1 LSKIVVLGIDALD
14 AALIERWKDDLPNF
28 RRIIDEGYS
37 APLESTMPPDSIPA
51 WVTIYTGMQPWQHG
65 IVDSMDYLSI
75 RGGGQALDTSVLIGK
90 TFWDVASAAGK
101 RVCVI
106 NPLLAYPV
114 WPVNGIMVNGPV
126 FITGEAQSH
135 PPEILDKFDI
145 PELGGMAD
153 FPGKKDL
160 SRFLRRTDQVTRDQA
175 RFGLEL
181 MALEEWDVFF
191 LCFLTLDRVMHF
203 LWRYTDP
210 KDPTYPGPNPLEE
223 SIKDFFRMFDS
234 VVGDFIDRL
243 SPEQALLIVSD
254 HGHGMRPVRAFY
266 ANEILRR
273 EGLLK
278 TRSGSVPGLSPVALI
293 EKTKNAFLKVMQRLD
308 LEDQVYRIASLIPKD
323 KRKQLKTSS
332 YALDR
337 DSSTAW
343 VSEVG
348 GGTSFGGIE
357 INRDLLGTDPKAYET
372 LRDRLIDIVA
382 SAAERDGTRVARWV
396 KRREDV
402 FKGAAVEKYPD
413 VLFDLRDEYGVDRTV
428 FCGTFGMSATHKKVS
443 GGHSKY
449 GTLMLYRAA
458 SVPADTEP
466 HISSVFDLVKQ
477 NLGLGPAPKKIREPR

>member
-14 AALIERWKDDLPNF
+14 PVLLERWKADLPNF
-28 RRIIDEGYS
+28 AKIMDSGYW

-65 IVDSMDYLSI
+65 IVDSMDYLDI
-75 RGGGQALDTSVLIGK
+75 KGGGRALDTGVLIGK
-90 TFWDVASAAGK
+90 TFWDIASAAGR

-126 FITGEAQSH
+126 FITGEAQAH
-135 PPEILDKFDI
+135 PPEILERFDI
-145 PELGGMAD
+145 PELGGMTD
-153 FPGKKDL
+153 FPGRKDL
-160 SRFLRRTDQVTRDQA
+160 TDFLERTDRVTRDQA

-181 MALEEWDVFF
+181 LGLEEWDVFF

-210 KDPTYPGPNPLEE
+210 DDPTYPGPNPLEE
-223 SIKDFFRMFDS
+223 SIRDFFRMFDS
-234 VVGDFIDRL
+234 LVGDFLGRL

-266 ANEILRR
+266 ANEILRC

-278 TRSGSVPGLSPVALI
+278 TRSGRVAGVSPVALI
-293 EKTKNAFLKVMQRLD
+293 EKAKNAFLRLMQRLD
-308 LEDQVYRIASLIPKD
+308 LEDQVYRIASLIPKA
-323 KRKQLKTSS
+323 KREELKTSS
-332 YALDR
+332 YAVDR
-337 DSSTAW
+337 DESAAW

-357 INRDLLGTDPKAYET
+357 INRSITGPDEKAYEA
-372 LRDRLIDIVA
+372 LRDRLIDLIG
-382 SAAERDGTRVARWV
+382 STAERDGSRVAKWV

-402 FKGAAVEKYPD
+402 FKGRNVEKYPD
-413 VLFDLRDEYGVDRTV
+413 VVFDLREEFGVDRTV
-428 FCGTFGMSATHKKVS
+428 FCGTFGTSATHKKVS

-449 GTLMLYRAA
+449 GTLMLYRAP
-458 SVPADTEP
+458 SVPADTKP
-466 HISSVFDLVKQ
+466 HISSVFDLIKR
-477 NLGLGPAPKKIREPR
+477 NLGLGEA